1 VKKGAAVLLLGAA
14 VMASAAMASD
24 AAKSSQP
31 AKPATPATQ
40 VVAKSEMAK
49 GAITAIDA
57 AKKTV
62 TVKGTAATWTF
73 ETASTTKFYAA
84 KKAAAWGD
92 LKVGAQVSVH
102 YQTKGNQKIAS
113 KISVEG

>member
-14 VMASAAMASD
+14 VMTSAAMASD
-24 AAKSSQP
+24 AAKSSPP
-31 AKPATPATQ
+31 AKPAAQ
-40 VVAKSEMAK
+40 VVAKSEMAR
-49 GAITAIDA
+49 GAISAIDA

-62 TVKGTAATWTF
+62 TVKGTGATWTF
-73 ETASTTKFYAA
+73 ETASATKYYAA
-84 KKAAAWGD
+84 KKSAAWGD

-113 KISVEG
+113 KITVEG

>member
-1 VKKGAAVLLLGAA
+1 MKKGAAVLFLGAA
-14 VMASAAMASD
+14 MIASVAMASD

-31 AKPATPATQ
+31 AKPAAQ
-40 VVAKSEMAK
+40 VVAKSDVAK

-62 TVKGTAATWTF
+62 TVKGTSATWTF

-84 KKAAAWGD
+84 KKSAAWGD
-92 LKVGAQVSVH
+92 LKVGAHVSVH
-102 YQTKGNQKIAS
+102 YQTKGAQKIAS
-113 KISVEG
+113 KISVES